1 MRTIAGRTAFTLG
14 EPPAVSGGK
23 RNAFT
28 LVELL
33 VVIAIIGIL
42 VALLLPAVQA
52 AREASRRAQCVNN
65 LKQIGLGINN
75 YASAKKY
82 FPPGSDLP
90 RVVYPV
96 GGVGRGTSMFVLL
109 LPYLEETTIYDQFE
123 SYAKGSGW
131 MAFIDLAPIELQQ
144 TPIRLY
150 HCPSRSGGEGVP
162 EHKDYFGIV
171 GGVKRLGP
179 ALTGWVYTDGLFQ
192 LGNLPVKFSKIT
204 DGTSHTI
211 GVGECVHPGP
221 ANLAANNRWREG
233 FYPWWIA
240 DGAAVCSYPSCQ
252 PSDSFNYW
260 RFLRQTENPINSNIT
275 PYPWEWGHAV
285 PMGSEHKGGANF
297 LYGDGHVQFI
307 EDAINKTIYDG
318 LATYNGAENIEDY

>member
-1 MRTIAGRTAFTLG
+1 MQARAGR
-14 EPPAVSGGK
+14 
-23 RNAFT
+23 RAFT

-42 VALLLPAVQA
+42 VALLLPAVQS
-52 AREASRRAQCVNN
+52 AREAARRAQCVNN
-65 LKQIGLGINN
+65 LKQIGLGLNN

-90 RVVYPV
+90 RVVYPI
-96 GGVGRGTSMFVLL
+96 GGIGRGTSMFVLL
-109 LPYLEETTIYDQFE
+109 LPYLEEGAIYDQFE

-144 TPIRLY
+144 TPIVLY
-150 HCPSRSGGEGVP
+150 HCPSRSSGFDVP
-162 EHKDYFGIV
+162 ERKDYFGIV

-192 LGNLPVKFSKIT
+192 LGNLPVRFSKIT

-211 GVGECVHPGP
+211 GVGECAHPGP
-221 ANLAANNRWREG
+221 ANLATTNRWREG
-233 FYPWWIA
+233 HYPWWIA
-240 DGAAVCSYPSCQ
+240 DGAAVCAYPSCT

-297 LYGDGHVQFI
+297 LYGDGHVQFL
-307 EDAINKTIYDG
+307 EDTINKTIYDG
-318 LATYNGAENIEDY
+318 LATYNGGENIEGY